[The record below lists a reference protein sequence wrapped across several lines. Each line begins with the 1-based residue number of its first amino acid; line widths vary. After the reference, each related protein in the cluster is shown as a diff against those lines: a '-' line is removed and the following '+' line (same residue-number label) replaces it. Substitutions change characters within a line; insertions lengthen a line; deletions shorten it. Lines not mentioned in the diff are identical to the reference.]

1 MSGGGPGV
9 AVGDYPP
16 KPGPEARQRLLAG
29 LPASQRRVDAGGAST
44 ALLEG
49 GAGSPLLLLHGGIEC
64 GGAYWAPV
72 ISRLVENHRVV
83 VPDAPGLGE
92 SEPLARLDDETF
104 ARWLREL
111 IRRTC
116 EARATLV
123 AHSLFGTLAAC
134 FAAAHGDSLSR
145 LVVYA
150 APGVGPYRMP
160 IGLRIVAMR
169 FALRPNQRSG
179 ERFER
184 FALLDRERTRQRDPA
199 WFDSFSAYA
208 LSRARVSHVKRTM
221 SRLIKVGTQRVPDAE
236 LQRIRIPAAL
246 LWGRHDR
253 MTPLR
258 LAEAAST
265 RLGWPL
271 HVVDDAAHVPHI
283 EQPDGFVD
291 RLAEA
296 LRGRSTAT
304 TVTAGAVR

>member
-1 MSGGGPGV
+1 MT
-9 AVGDYPP
+9 VGDYPP
-16 KPGPEARQRLLAG
+16 KPGSAARQRLLAG
-29 LPASQRRVDAGGAST
+29 FPASQGRVDAGGAST

-111 IRRTC
+111 IRLTC
-116 EARATLV
+116 ETRPTLV

-221 SRLIKVGTQRVPDAE
+221 SRLIKIGTQRVPDAE

-296 LRGRSTAT
+296 RRGVSTERA
-304 TVTAGAVR
+304 VTAGAVR

>member
-1 MSGGGPGV
+1 MTGGATGA

-16 KPGPEARQRLLAG
+16 NPGAEARQRLLAG
-29 LPASQRRVDAGGAST
+29 LPVSQRRLDAGDVST

-49 GAGSPLLLLHGGIEC
+49 GTGSPLLLLHGGIEC

-72 ISRLVENHRVV
+72 IPRLIENHRVV
-83 VPDAPGLGE
+83 GPDAPGLGE

-111 IRRTC
+111 IGLTC
-116 EARATLV
+116 EARPTLV
-123 AHSLFGTLAAC
+123 AHSLFGALAAR

-145 LVVYA
+145 VIIYA
-150 APGVGPYRMP
+150 APGIGRYRMP
-160 IGLRIVAMR
+160 VGLRIVAIS
-169 FALRPNQRSG
+169 FALRPNERSG

-184 FALLDRERTRQRDPA
+184 FALLDRERTRRRDPA

-208 LSRARVSHVKRTM
+208 LSRARTSHVKRTM

-253 MTPLR
+253 MTPLS
-258 LAEAAST
+258 LAEAASM

-291 RLAEA
+291 RLAAA
-296 LRGRSTAT
+296 LRGETTAR
-304 TVTAGAVR
+304 TVTAGAAR